1 MLLISFHLFHLIIL
15 IMRTFTHMLIILALA
30 LLISC
35 RGEQGP
41 PGPPGEDG
49 FDGTSLLGSVFEIE
63 GDFIPENEFSLYFEF
78 PNTLE
83 VYESD
88 VVLVYLLWEVTDDD
102 LDVWRLLPQTI
113 ILDEGILQYNFDYT
127 YVDVRIFL
135 DGNIDFNTLLPAE
148 ALGQVFRIV
157 VLPADFAKNTA
168 IDINDYNAMMKTL
181 GLNPDA
187 AIKLEV
193 TDPLKMNSK

>member
-1 MLLISFHLFHLIIL
+1 MK
-15 IMRTFTHMLIILALA
+15 TFTQIFFLLALVFLFA
-30 LLISC
+30 C

-41 PGPPGEDG
+41 PGPPGQDG

-78 PNTLE
+78 PNTIE

-88 VVLVYLLWEVTDDD
+88 VVLVYLLWEVTDD

-113 ILDEGILQYNFDYT
+113 VLDDGILQYNFDHT
-127 YVDVRIFL
+127 FVDVRIFL

-157 VLPADFAKNTA
+157 VLPADFAKINSL
-168 IDINDYNAMMKTL
+168 DINDYNAMMKSL
-181 GLNPDA
+181 GLHQDA
-187 AIKLEV
+187 VERIDIGNYQKIDSE
-193 TDPLKMNSK
+193 

>member
-1 MLLISFHLFHLIIL
+1 MK
-15 IMRTFTHMLIILALA
+15 TFTRLFFSMVLV
-30 LLISC
+30 LLFAC

-49 FDGTSLLGSVFEIE
+49 LDGTSLLGSVFEIE
-63 GDFIPENEFSLYFEF
+63 GDFIPENEFSLFFEF
-78 PNTLE
+78 PNTIE
-83 VYESD
+83 VFESD
-88 VVLVYLLWEVTDDD
+88 VVLVYLLWEVTDD

-113 ILDEGILQYNFDYT
+113 VFEEGILQYNFDHT
-127 YVDVRIFL
+127 FVDVRIFL

-157 VLPADFAKNTA
+157 VLPADYAKNTSL
-168 IDINDYNAMMKTL
+168 DINDYNAMMKSL
-181 GLNPDA
+181 GMNPDA

-193 TDPLKMNSK
+193 TDPINMNIK

>member
-1 MLLISFHLFHLIIL
+1 
-15 IMRTFTHMLIILALA
+15 MRTFTHMLIILALA